1 MVALTTYR
9 CWQKQYIICWNVPIA
24 RSFSECQTK
33 KKQRSHHIHQVETC
47 RVSSEVPS
55 HCFTGGVRVKLVIIL
70 SLLEEY
76 SSILEKKNYGII
88 HSCTPVELSCI
99 SKLKRFKFPDARIES
114 QVLSFEV
121 REARFLCEIIFVQS
135 HSRSEICTISACGAV
150 FCIKL
155 FELPASASFQ

>member
-47 RVSSEVPS
+47 RVSSEVPL

-76 SSILEKKNYGII
+76 SSILEKK
-88 HSCTPVELSCI
+88 
-99 SKLKRFKFPDARIES
+99 KLWNHTLMHTSRTFLHFEAQTL
-114 QVLSFEV
+114 QVSRRKDWVPSFEFWG
-121 REARFLCEIIFVQS
+121 ARSKVFMWNYF
-135 HSRSEICTISACGAV
+135 CTVTQPFRDLHHQCLRCSV
-150 FCIKL
+150 L
-155 FELPASASFQ
+155 Y